1 MIVDLKFISKKDKK
15 TKIIYTLLSIAI
27 IGLLLNSYFSSI
39 LSIFDTIAKN
49 IVAFIYFPTVLEYI
63 IMLLISLFILIFSV
77 VSKKI
82 NSKVRVINSFIC
94 IINAFLFLLILDQIS
109 SSNVDLSNKVSI
121 YTNDNLMM
129 LFELS
134 IGIFVVWIGGLIIY
148 KIIKS
153 LIHKNDLQN
162 FYEEPELPKT
172 IEELRKENI
181 MTPPKVEYITVER
194 PKSDDIFT
202 LDEYKQMRALLEVIK
217 NQEKK

>member
-1 MIVDLKFISKKDKK
+1 MVEFSLLKKIKTVFNLIFSSPLFLILLFGIVLMIVDLKFISKKDKK

-49 IVAFIYFPTVLEYI
+49 IVAFIYFVIVLEYI

-121 YTNDNLMM
+121 YTNDNLMK
-129 LFELS
+129 
-134 IGIFVVWIGGLIIY
+134 IG
-148 KIIKS
+148 
-153 LIHKNDLQN
+153 
-162 FYEEPELPKT
+162 
-172 IEELRKENI
+172 
-181 MTPPKVEYITVER
+181 
-194 PKSDDIFT
+194 
-202 LDEYKQMRALLEVIK
+202 RAH
-217 NQEKK
+217 